1 MAGAPLTSGASG
13 AVRGLACPSCGAAI
27 VLRGL
32 SWTQTVACA
41 SCGSV
46 LDARDPNLAV
56 LQRFERKA
64 KVKPLIPLGAR
75 GEWRGAPHEVIGFQ
89 VRQITVDGTAYQWRE
104 YVLFNPYR
112 GFRYLTEYDGHW
124 NDVVGLPG
132 RPEVRTDGRPTA
144 HWRGATFRHF
154 QTARASTTFV
164 LGEFPWVVR
173 VGDAAETRDFVDPP
187 RVLSAESTGDE
198 ETWSLGEYV
207 DGQAVWRAFK
217 VPGSPPAR
225 SGVYANQPSP
235 HLSSA
240 RGIWKVFGLLAA
252 ALVLLLVL
260 RAVTARDDR
269 AFESVYSFDP
279 ARPAGAAF
287 VTAPFELRGGVANVA
302 IEVRTDLSNQWLMLN
317 YALVNERTGRAWD
330 VTREVGYYS
339 GRDSEGAWTEGS
351 RRDRVVLGSVPG
363 GRYFLRVEPEG
374 PPTGQP
380 VDYAIRVRRDVPS
393 LSYFVFALLAL
404 IAPPILLA
412 LRAASFE
419 QRRWAESDYAPG
431 DSSDEDDDE

>member
-13 AVRGLACPSCGAAI
+13 AVRGLSCPSCGAAI

-32 SWTQTVACA
+32 SWTQTVACP
-41 SCGSV
+41 SCASV

-64 KVKPLIPLGAR
+64 KVQPLIPLGAR

-89 VRQITVDGTAYQWRE
+89 VRQILVDGVAYQWRE

-132 RPEVRTDGRPTA
+132 RPQVLAAGRPTA
-144 HWRGATFRHF
+144 HYRGEMFRHF

-173 VGDAAETRDFVDPP
+173 VGDAAETRDFVSPP
-187 RVLSAESTGDE
+187 RILSAEATGDE

-217 VPGSPPAR
+217 LPGAPPPR
-225 SGVYANQPSP
+225 QGVYANQPSP
-235 HLSSA
+235 HSASA
-240 RGIWKVFGLLAA
+240 RSVWKAFGALAA
-252 ALVLLLVL
+252 LLVLLLVV
-260 RAVTARDDR
+260 RAMTARNDH
-269 AFESVYSFDP
+269 AFESAYTFDP
-279 ARPAGAAF
+279 ARPTDAAF
-287 VTAPFELRGGVANVA
+287 VTAPFELRGGVGNVV
-302 IEVRTDLSNQWLMLN
+302 IEARTDLSNQWLMLN
-317 YALVNERTGRAWD
+317 YALVNEQTGRAWD

-339 GRDSEGAWTEGS
+339 GRDSDGAWSEGS

-374 PPTGQP
+374 PTTGRP
-380 VDYAIRVRRDVPS
+380 VDYTLRVRRDVPA
-393 LSYFVFALLAL
+393 LSYFVFALLGL
-404 IAPPILLA
+404 LAPPVFLA
-412 LRAASFE
+412 LRAVTFE
-419 QRRWAESDYAPG
+419 QRRWAESDYAPA
-431 DSSDEDDDE
+431 DSSDDDE